1 MNISKLYTE
10 TLNMSDLGASL
21 SQEMLRKISQVRML
35 YGGRWYHNHFVLWFS
50 GAPGGKN
57 KNIFGKNWSR

>member
-21 SQEMLRKISQVRML
+21 TQEMLRKISQVRML
-35 YGGRWYHNHFVLWFS
+35 YGGR
-50 GAPGGKN
+50 
-57 KNIFGKNWSR
+57 